1 MRVPSI
7 LALSLICAGPT
18 VAKECRMPDVPPNL
32 RVHLPPECRDAAR
45 TGAVRPQHHDR
56 LGADAGFVDL
66 GGGTKIRLG
75 GRARAE
81 VGFRR

>member
-7 LALSLICAGPT
+7 LALSLICAGPA
-18 VAKECRMPDVPPNL
+18 VAKECRMPDTPNL
-32 RVHLPPECRDAAR
+32 RVQLPPECRDAAR
-45 TGAVRPQHHDR
+45 TGAARPQQQDR
-56 LGADAGFVDL
+56 VGADAGFVDL
-66 GGGTKIRLG
+66 GGGTKIKIG